1 MAESGQGGVNR
12 RILIGA
18 GAAAAL
24 AGTAFALRAG
34 SGDSAKPVPAD
45 PHTLYRGN
53 AAEPDTLDPHKASGS
68 WENNIIGDMFLGLMT
83 EDAAANPIPGA
94 ALSYSASPDGLV
106 YTFKLRPHKWSDG
119 VPVTAHDFVFSLRR
133 VLDPKTA
140 GQYASLLYPIKNAQ
154 AVNGG
159 KMAVEQ
165 LGVRA
170 IDDMTLEISFH
181 FQVPYIAQLMTHY
194 TTFPVPRHIVEKY
207 GDSWLN
213 PEHVATNG
221 PYVLKEW
228 IPNDHVRLAKNP
240 HFYGRESV
248 AVENVYFYPT
258 QDSSASLK
266 RFRAGEFDLVTDSIP
281 PQQVDWLRRN
291 MPRELRLYP
300 FILNEYF
307 QYNVTREPFN
317 DVRVRTALSLAVD
330 REIMV
335 AKILRAGEKP
345 AYTLVPAGMPDYPG
359 RAHLAFEALPMAA
372 RTAKA
377 KALLAEAGFGHNNP
391 LNFDFNIRNTT
402 ETKIVSVT
410 LQEMWRQIGA
420 EARLIPSESQI
431 HYDLLRKHDFTV
443 AGAGWIADYLD
454 PKNYLFL
461 FETSSTDLNYGL
473 YSNPKYD
480 ALVAASDYERDPA
493 RRALLLQQAEQ
504 LVLDDAAVVPVYFG
518 VTRDLVS
525 LQVKGWVSNNVNI
538 NRTRFLSLD
547 RSVPV

>member
-68 WENNIIGDMFLGLMT
+68 WENYIIGDMFLGLMT

-170 IDDMTLEISFH
+170 IDDRTLEISFH

-240 HFYGRESV
+240 HFYGRENV

-359 RAHLAFEALPMAA
+359 RAHLAFESLPMAA

-377 KALLAEAGFGHNNP
+377 KALLAEAGFGPNNP
-391 LNFDFNIRNTT
+391 LSFDFNIRNTT